1 LPTRKRQNNK
11 VSNCAKIGL
20 INGLD
25 VIPMTVPLEELFR
38 ITYANNIPS
47 DWASPE
53 QRCRAA
59 IKAVGAVWSG
69 DYFPQI
75 GG

>member
-1 LPTRKRQNNK
+1 
-11 VSNCAKIGL
+11 
-20 INGLD
+20 
-25 VIPMTVPLEELFR
+25 VPLEELFR

-47 DWASPE
+47 NWASPE